1 MGGVKFNSYTIDK
14 NFTSLM
20 NMKYEELLLIFKFA
34 RKPLCMVL
42 DWSISLFMWALDL
55 FWAANGS

>member
-20 NMKYEELLLIFKFA
+20 NMKYEELLLILKFA

-55 FWAANGS
+55 KWAANGS